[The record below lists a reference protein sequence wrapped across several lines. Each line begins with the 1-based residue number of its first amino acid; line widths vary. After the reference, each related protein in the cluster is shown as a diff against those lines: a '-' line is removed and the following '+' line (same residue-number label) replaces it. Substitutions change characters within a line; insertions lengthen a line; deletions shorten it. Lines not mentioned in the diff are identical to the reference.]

1 MSPNLLWIINSSV
14 LFPEN
19 GEEMATKLLQKSKKQ
34 VKFLIKIERY
44 AANKPRKEIFN
55 STTDVFTS
63 FPVIYYKD
71 PPYCLFVCFL
81 SFSVWQRNDGYY
93 LPKWLTA
100 VNNDAA
106 AVFVPLQDWGVR
118 VCSGSPESVCD
129 ETCFEVR
136 GDAVGAAACPHLLPL
151 MELSQPICLRR
162 SLRDRMHF
170 KYEICSTLRR
180 WPQLLHDHVWSSSHV
195 MSFSGPQ
202 RLLALK

>member
-1 MSPNLLWIINSSV
+1 MERKCQQSCCKNAKNKSNFWLKFKDMLQIN
-14 LFPEN
+14 PEKRYLTPQL
-19 GEEMATKLLQKSKKQ
+19 M
-34 VKFLIKIERY
+34 FLPPSMWSIPKTL
-44 AANKPRKEIFN
+44 PIF
-55 STTDVFTS
+55 
-63 FPVIYYKD
+63 
-71 PPYCLFVCFL
+71 FL

-100 VNNDAA
+100 INNDAA
-106 AVFVPLQDWGVR
+106 AVFFPLQDWGVR

-136 GDAVGAAACPHLLPL
+136 GDAVGAAARPHLLPL
-151 MELSQPICLRR
+151 MELSQPICLRC

-195 MSFSGPQ
+195 TSFSGPQ